1 MKLIDKDAVLAEIE
15 KLFQQHSSKE
25 YIDEAGCVLDELED
39 IINILEVKEVDLEK
53 EYEEYVE
60 KDPVYKK
67 LVNGIVGKAIAKHF
81 FELGTRASNPITAAI
96 EGSGQAEKDLEL
108 TWEDIRELHILFET
122 VDVEIEL
129 GQSNMKKETLG
140 YYEEVLRRFI
150 SRRNT

>member
-1 MKLIDKDAVLAEIE
+1 MRK
-15 KLFQQHSSKE
+15 
-25 YIDEAGCVLDELED
+25 
-39 IINILEVKEVDLEK
+39 
-53 EYEEYVE
+53 
-60 KDPVYKK
+60 
-67 LVNGIVGKAIAKHF
+67 
-81 FELGTRASNPITAAI
+81 AAI
-96 EGSGQAEKDLEL
+96 EGYGQAEKDLEL

>member
-1 MKLIDKDAVLAEIE
+1 MNKEIDKMTKAE
-15 KLFQQHSSKE
+15 
-25 YIDEAGCVLDELED
+25 
-39 IINILEVKEVDLEK
+39 
-53 EYEEYVE
+53 
-60 KDPVYKK
+60 
-67 LVNGIVGKAIAKHF
+67 KAAT
-81 FELGTRASNPITAAI
+81 ELGYHCDPYNRAEFTANDVREAAI
-96 EGSGQAEKDLEL
+96 EGYSQAEKGLEL